1 MTDEKPKRHANRQQ
15 RLALKAADVAI
26 FVRQYGRKAQKGVE
40 PNDRKYNRNVQ
51 RRIGRMDPLELD
63 RLMRK
68 DEDTTQRD
76 SEMPGRHGGASPDGH
91 ASK

>member
-40 PNDRKYNRNVQ
+40 PNDRKYNKNVQ
-51 RRIGRMDPLELD
+51 RRIGQMDPLELD
-63 RLMRK
+63 RLMRE
-68 DEDTTQRD
+68 DEDTAQRD
-76 SEMPGRHGGASPDGH
+76 SEMPGRRSGATPDGPP
-91 ASK
+91 SK

>member
-40 PNDRKYNRNVQ
+40 PNDRSYNSNVE
-51 RRIGRMDPLELD
+51 RRIGHGPAGAGSADAGR
-63 RLMRK
+63 RGH
-68 DEDTTQRD
+68 DTARQRD
-76 SEMPGRHGGASPDGH
+76 AGPPQRSDPRWPP
-91 ASK
+91 SK